1 MSEAVRLA
9 VGRVMVGVAAW
20 KEVRGGLDD
29 YVTPSEL
36 AESLGVTRDTV
47 ELICHDCHVPV
58 VRFSSKPK
66 RGERMRLVNVEK
78 FGYAIMEV
86 LECNKQLS
94 G

>member
-20 KEVRGGLDD
+20 KEIRGGLDD
-29 YVTPSEL
+29 YVTPDEL
-36 AESLGVTRDTV
+36 AESLGVTVYTV
-47 ELICHDCHVPV
+47 EQICLGCHVPV

-78 FGYAIMEV
+78 FCYAIMEV